1 MNPMTPQAT
10 PMATTPAAT
19 PQATPAAMPVPQD
32 YQSLL
37 DKFDR
42 LSNRFGAAAPNAG
55 GLINNPQGH
64 I

>member
-1 MNPMTPQAT
+1 MPPQ
-10 PMATTPAAT
+10 ATTPAAT

-42 LSNRFGAAAPNAG
+42 LSTRFGPAAPNAG
-55 GLINNPQGH
+55 GLINNPQGQ
-64 I
+64 